1 LREIGILLLVFVP
14 LDATFYQGEIRWPAS
29 FSKGDSTV
37 GMVIP
42 FLAFGLAVAGLMV
55 AGFRSKRAFLARAI
69 VRSADGDSEQRR
81 HRLASTLRRFAFRV
95 APSAKT
101 EVRFCLPI

>member
-1 LREIGILLLVFVP
+1 M
-14 LDATFYQGEIRWPAS
+14 
-29 FSKGDSTV
+29 

-69 VRSADGDSEQRR
+69 VRSADGNSEQRQ
-81 HRLASTLRRFAFRV
+81 H
-95 APSAKT
+95 APREIAQHT
-101 EVRFCLPI
+101 